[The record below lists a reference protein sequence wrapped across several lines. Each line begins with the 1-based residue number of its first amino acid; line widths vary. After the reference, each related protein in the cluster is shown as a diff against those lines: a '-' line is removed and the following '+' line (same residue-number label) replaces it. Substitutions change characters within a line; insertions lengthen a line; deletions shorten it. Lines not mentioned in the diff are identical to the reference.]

1 MKLRILLSATES
13 WPSAALYA
21 DGFATAGCDVI
32 AHAPAAAPV
41 HTSPFITA
49 ASVYRPLAPIR
60 SLEAAIAQWT
70 PDLVVSCDERALAH
84 LLRLYFKEP
93 DPDARVLGLIARS
106 VGVPENYRRVL
117 SRSASLADLK
127 ALGVCIPDTFEIEGE
142 RDLERCVAAVGF
154 PAVLKADESWGGDGV
169 IIVHSLDEARVAWRK
184 LAHPVS
190 RLRSLVRAM
199 RRRDVHFLL
208 AAMEPKSRKV
218 SVQRFVKGELGA
230 AAFATRKGKVAASFC
245 YAILESHEAGM
256 GPPKLVRRIDCP
268 EMEEAVR
275 LAASHFG
282 LSGAHGLDFIR
293 DEDGVAHLIEIN
305 PRATQGGTLPFGFGR
320 DIPHGLVSAFSH
332 GHVGIR
338 NALKSEVVE
347 FYPRPDDPSRTFSS
361 ASERSTMEAA
371 E

>member
-1 MKLRILLSATES
+1 MGNFNPRAGTLRASVPSRDCPPSMRFRILLSATES

-127 ALGVCIPDTFEIEGE
+127 ALGVRIPDTFEVQGE

-154 PAVLKADESWGGDGV
+154 PAVLKADES
-169 IIVHSLDEARVAWRK
+169 
-184 LAHPVS
+184 
-190 RLRSLVRAM
+190 
-199 RRRDVHFLL
+199 
-208 AAMEPKSRKV
+208 
-218 SVQRFVKGELGA
+218 
-230 AAFATRKGKVAASFC
+230 
-245 YAILESHEAGM
+245 
-256 GPPKLVRRIDCP
+256 
-268 EMEEAVR
+268 
-275 LAASHFG
+275 
-282 LSGAHGLDFIR
+282 
-293 DEDGVAHLIEIN
+293 
-305 PRATQGGTLPFGFGR
+305 
-320 DIPHGLVSAFSH
+320 
-332 GHVGIR
+332 
-338 NALKSEVVE
+338 
-347 FYPRPDDPSRTFSS
+347 
-361 ASERSTMEAA
+361 
-371 E
+371 